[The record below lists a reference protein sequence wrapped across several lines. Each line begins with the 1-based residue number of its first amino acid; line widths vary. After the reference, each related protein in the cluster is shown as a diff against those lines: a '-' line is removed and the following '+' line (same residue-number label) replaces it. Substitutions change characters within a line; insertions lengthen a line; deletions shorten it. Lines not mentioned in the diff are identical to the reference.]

1 MSTTRP
7 LRTNGKRKAV
17 KTTAAD
23 APAPL
28 QAPVAPQVIVWH
40 RSAPRRIARA
50 GFWGHE
56 SLGWRAWMR
65 HLTRRE
71 DRNLGRLFPRRKGS
85 PLSWVRSNDDSW
97 GATLALVEGLVE
109 NPRRG
114 QRSRQEADAEVRAWM
129 LESDP
134 QGAPAAYAME
144 CLAWAYALP
153 QLSRRLSAEA
163 WWELLDC
170 LLSAI
175 HVASEPAVE
184 KDTPAR
190 LLLAGELPL
199 VLAYQLPEL
208 RTPRRLRDAAQR
220 TISSVLLSVTE
231 PSGWWLAAH
240 TPNIFALAASW
251 LRCRPL
257 ARELKRSWDEPAERR
272 FQDLLTHLVRFARPD
287 GTLPLVEGTGDAAT
301 PALAVALLDAMQ
313 ADAGRRAAACS
324 LAKLLPSKHRTTAS
338 SSKAVS
344 SRKAAAAH
352 SEEAGLALLRTDWRP
367 AADRVSVDFAGA
379 MPELEVAVGNRVLVR
394 GPWDV
399 AVQLDGRPAH
409 LAGPWEV
416 LCWHCDKDVDYL
428 ELEADYEDDLV
439 VGRHI
444 LLAKR
449 DRWLLLADSVIGQ
462 RGERI
467 DYRGDLQMAEGV
479 TFLPQVETSEGQL
492 DCRQRSALVL
502 PLALPEWRSDRR
514 FGQLHSDQRRLTLEQ
529 QGTGRSL
536 FAPLLID
543 LDAKRANS
551 QRTWR
556 QLTVA
561 QDRNILPGHTAAAFR
576 VQIAAEQWLFY
587 RSLTGRANRTVLGH
601 NLVTEFLAAR
611 FTQGGTTKQLLEI
624 A

>member
-7 LRTNGKRKAV
+7 LRTNGKRKTV

-23 APAPL
+23 AVAPTKLPA
-28 QAPVAPQVIVWH
+28 APQVIVWH

-65 HLTRRE
+65 HLTRRK
-71 DRNLGRLFPRRKGS
+71 DRNIDKLFPRRKGS
-85 PLSWVRSNDDSW
+85 PLLWVRSHDDSW

-109 NPRRG
+109 NPRRS

-129 LESDP
+129 LESDS
-134 QGAPAAYAME
+134 QGAPTAYAME
-144 CLAWAYALP
+144 CLAWAYSLP
-153 QLSRRLSAEA
+153 QLSRRLSAET

-170 LLSAI
+170 LIGAI

-184 KDTPAR
+184 KDALAR
-190 LLLAGELPL
+190 LLLSGELPL

-208 RTPRRLRDAAQR
+208 RSPRRLRDAAKQ
-220 TISSVLLSVTE
+220 TIASVLLSVTE

-240 TPNIFALAASW
+240 TPAVWAMAASW

-272 FQDLLTHLVRFARPD
+272 FQELLTHLVRFARPD
-287 GTLPLVEGTGDAAT
+287 GTLPLVERASDAAT
-301 PALAVALLDAMQ
+301 PALAVALINALQ
-313 ADAGRRAAACS
+313 AAEGRRAAANS
-324 LAKLLPSKHRTTAS
+324 LAKLLPSKLRTPALP
-338 SSKAVS
+338 K
-344 SRKAAAAH
+344 KAAAAH
-352 SEEAGLALLRTDWRP
+352 SEEAGLAHLRTDWQP
-367 AADRVSVDFAGA
+367 NADRVSVDFAGA
-379 MPELEVAVGNRVLVR
+379 MPELEIAVGNRVLVH
-394 GPWDV
+394 GPWNV
-399 AVQLDGRPAH
+399 AVQADGRPAH

-416 LCWHCDKDVDYL
+416 LCWHSDQDVDYL
-428 ELEADYEDDLV
+428 EIEADYQDDLV

-449 DRWLLLADSVIGQ
+449 DRWLLLADSVIG
-462 RGERI
+462 RRAERVE
-467 DYRGDLQMAEGV
+467 YRGDLQLAEGV
-479 TFLPQVETSEGQL
+479 SFLPQVETCEGQL

-502 PLALPEWRSDRR
+502 PLALPEWRSDHR
-514 FGQLHSDQRRLTLEQ
+514 FGQLHSDQRSLTLEQ
-529 QGTGRSL
+529 QGAGASL
-536 FAPLLID
+536 FAPVLID
-543 LDAKRANS
+543 LDARRVNL

-561 QDRNILPGHTAAAFR
+561 QDRNILPGQTAAAFR
-576 VQIAAEQWLFY
+576 VQIGAEQWLFY
-587 RSLTGRANRTVLGH
+587 RSLTGRANRSVLGH

-611 FTQGGTTKQLLEI
+611 FTRRGTTKQLLEI